1 MENDMMLFD
10 KIIEAIQTHT
20 IEVLEKYKKIPKK
33 KARMKIPFV
42 SHGVDANYLSSFE
55 DQQI

>member
-1 MENDMMLFD
+1 MMLFD
-10 KIIEAIQTHT
+10 KSIEAIQTHT